1 MPQKKQLPLNPN
13 RGNRKGAVNLP
24 HPTGRRTGG
33 ARVAGVPSQIMYG
46 VAECGGGAMRFAK
59 NYGATA
65 CRKDTKQ
72 PIKASKCGRLIPCY
86 PVPPCNP
93 RYDYIVKYPSWYP
106 IGSRK
111 REGTWNCRG
120 NP

>member
-1 MPQKKQLPLNPN
+1 MLKSYSPIGSQLSE
-13 RGNRKGAVNLP
+13 VS
-24 HPTGRRTGG
+24 RRTPPPTQS
-33 ARVAGVPSQIMYG
+33 RTNLRPDGVPIEFQ
-46 VAECGGGAMRFAK
+46 K

-65 CRKDTKQ
+65 CRKDTKTK
-72 PIKASKCGRLIPCY
+72 IKASKCGRLIPCY

-106 IGSRK
+106 PASRK
-111 REGTWNCRG
+111 REGTWNCRD